1 MLGSTRVRRSP
12 ALPLLALV
20 GLAAAAPSASAAP
33 ESVTSGNL
41 NWSTVRSFNTAA
53 PANTE
58 RTYWGY
64 VLRSGNSAMGAHTAT
79 VTTWGAAWGSSP
91 LLPGPADGSAL
102 SWNFPVANGD
112 FDPDTKVGRV
122 NLLGRLESVSPPSGN
137 PGGQDYTLSIENP
150 TVVFD
155 GSTVAKLYA
164 SGAKA
169 AGAAGTAATSYGR
182 LPVFSLDFA
191 ATPPVENPDGTT
203 TVSFVPSVATDIFGG
218 YAVGSGPNR
227 TPNTFGGFTL
237 TFESQPTAGGG
248 GTGPQGATGP
258 AGPQG
263 DTGPAGPQGASGP
276 AGPAGP
282 VGPQGARGP
291 AGAAGKSA
299 KVRRVTLRA
308 APFRGTR
315 ALAVQLRSRRTGKV
329 VGTGTVTRRVLRVKV
344 LEGTS
349 LRGTWTLRRTA
360 KKVSG
365 RRSVRIAIR

>member
-1 MLGSTRVRRSP
+1 M
-12 ALPLLALV
+12 
-20 GLAAAAPSASAAP
+20 
-33 ESVTSGNL
+33 
-41 NWSTVRSFNTAA
+41 
-53 PANTE
+53 
-58 RTYWGY
+58 
-64 VLRSGNSAMGAHTAT
+64 
-79 VTTWGAAWGSSP
+79 TTWGAAWGSSP
-91 LLPGPADGSAL
+91 LLPGPADDSAL

-291 AGAAGKSA
+291 AGTAGKDA

>member
-1 MLGSTRVRRSP
+1 MLGSTRVRRSA
-12 ALPLLALV
+12 ALPLLALA
-20 GLAAAAPSASAAP
+20 GLTTAAPSASAAP
-33 ESVTSGNL
+33 ETVTSGNL

-64 VLRSGNSAMGAHTAT
+64 VLRSGNSAMGSHTAT

-91 LLPGPADGSAL
+91 LLPGAPDGSAL

-122 NLLGRLESVSPPSGN
+122 NLLGRLASVSPPAGN

-155 GSTVAKLYA
+155 GTTVAKLYA
-164 SGAKA
+164 SGSKA
-169 AGAAGTAATSYGR
+169 TNTAGTTATSYGR
-182 LPVFSLDFA
+182 LPVFSLDFT

-237 TFESQPTAGGG
+237 TFESQPASSGGG
-248 GTGPQGATGP
+248 SGAQGET
-258 AGPQG
+258 
-263 DTGPAGPQGASGP
+263 GP

-282 VGPQGARGP
+282 QGETGATGATGAAGPAGPKGDRGP
-291 AGAAGKSA
+291 AGKAGKSA
-299 KVRRVTLRA
+299 KVRRVTVRR
-308 APFRGTR
+308 APFPGAATY
-315 ALAVQLRSRRTGKV
+315 AVELRSRRTGAV
-329 VGTGTVTRRVLRVKV
+329 VGVGTVKRRALRVKV
-344 LEGTS
+344 VEGTRLS
-349 LRGTWTLRRTA
+349 GTWTLRRTV
-360 KKVSG
+360 KRISTQ
-365 RRSVRIAIR
+365 RSATVRIG